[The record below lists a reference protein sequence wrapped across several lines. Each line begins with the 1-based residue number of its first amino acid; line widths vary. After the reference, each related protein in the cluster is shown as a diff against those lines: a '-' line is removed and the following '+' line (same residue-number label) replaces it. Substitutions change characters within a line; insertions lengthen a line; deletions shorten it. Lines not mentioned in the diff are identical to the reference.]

1 MASPQKPKG
10 ALVTN
15 PPGGWLP
22 WAGFFEDLWRLLNG
36 QAPVQLKSYV
46 VAGLP
51 SASPAGR
58 MVYVSNASGGAV
70 VAFSDGAAWR
80 RVTDRTVVT

>member
-1 MASPQKPKG
+1 MAGRQKPPG
-10 ALVTN
+10 QLVTN
-15 PPGGWLP
+15 PAGGWLA
-22 WAGFFEDLWRLLNG
+22 WSGFFEDLWRLLNG
-36 QAPVQLKSYV
+36 QAPVQLKSFL
-46 VAGLP
+46 VADLP
-51 SASPAGR
+51 SALPAGR